1 MKAIKLTI
9 YNFNFVSFT
18 FDEATTAYNA
28 SWANVKDW
36 CLIPLL
42 LDVYQM
48 LSIYGVDSLI
58 LLIMNSLMTQGDLKQ
73 ENIVVKVVCFD
84 VDGVNTF

>member
-1 MKAIKLTI
+1 
-9 YNFNFVSFT
+9 
-18 FDEATTAYNA
+18 
-28 SWANVKDW
+28 
-36 CLIPLL
+36 
-42 LDVYQM
+42 M

-73 ENIVVKVVCFD
+73 ENIVLKVVCFD